1 MIYDWHIVNTEIIA
15 RLAENKPAEL
25 IVEDR
30 AVVILLSAGKI
41 FAFAAT
47 CPHAGAP
54 LCTGWIDA
62 KGHIVCPM
70 HKYRFNP
77 ANGYN
82 SSGEGYKLK
91 TYPVEKREQDIYIGL
106 W

>member
-1 MIYDWHIVNTEIIA
+1 MIPEWHAGPELQALELNRPQEFMFGD
-15 RLAENKPAEL
+15 KPIGL
-25 IVEDR
+25 LRR
-30 AVVILLSAGKI
+30 ADSVY
-41 FAFAAT
+41 AFAAT

-54 LCTGWIDA
+54 LCEGRPDA
-62 KGHIVCPM
+62 KGHLICPL

-91 TYPVEKREQDIYIGL
+91 TFPLRLEEGRIFVQF
-106 W
+106 

>member
-1 MIYDWHIVNTEIIA
+1 MSTEWHPGPLLEA
-15 RLAENKPAEL
+15 LPADQPQEFSFPDKR
-25 IVEDR
+25 VG
-30 AVVILLSAGKI
+30 LLRRGDSVY
-41 FAFAAT
+41 AFAAS

-54 LCTGWIDA
+54 LCEGRPDA
-62 KGHIVCPM
+62 RGHLICPL

-91 TYPVEKREQDIYIGL
+91 TFPARVEEGRIFVQF
-106 W
+106 